1 MRFLRTS
8 ALALLGLLLAPV
20 YSIGWGVACL
30 VRPSLRYGLGERL
43 GDVTVREPGSV
54 WVHGASMGEARVV
67 VSILG
72 QFTKLGL
79 RGYASTMTEN
89 GRNVL
94 ERETQAVPF
103 SYLPV
108 DHPWCVGRALDR
120 VRPAALVIVETEL
133 WPFLILAASAREIP
147 VLIASGRISQRSYAR
162 YSRVRLLVAAIL
174 RRVDGVSARTPL
186 DAGRFIALGVPE
198 EKVVV
203 LGDVKLDPGASVAHL
218 ATDLVRATAS
228 VPVFV
233 AGSTHPGEEEAAL
246 SALAACESQGC
257 ELALVIAPRHLERI
271 DEVEKL
277 VVAKGRRVRRR
288 SALDGGTL
296 ANGDVLLLD
305 SRGELA
311 ALYAAASMAFVGGT
325 IARVG
330 GHNLLEPLFEGCP
343 VVFGPDLCNVREN
356 AQLAIE
362 SGAGVKVQD
371 ARGLAGAITTLA
383 LDLKDA
389 RSRGDAAKQFLNLH
403 RGTSELTARWI
414 EEQSQ
419 ARVSS

>member
-30 VRPSLRYGLGERL
+30 VRPSLRHGLGERL

-72 QFTKLGL
+72 QFAKLGL

-162 YSRVRLLVAAIL
+162 YSRVRPLVAAIL
-174 RRVDGVSARTPL
+174 RRVDGVYPS
-186 DAGRFIALGVPE
+186 
-198 EKVVV
+198 
-203 LGDVKLDPGASVAHL
+203 
-218 ATDLVRATAS
+218 
-228 VPVFV
+228 
-233 AGSTHPGEEEAAL
+233 
-246 SALAACESQGC
+246 
-257 ELALVIAPRHLERI
+257 
-271 DEVEKL
+271 
-277 VVAKGRRVRRR
+277 
-288 SALDGGTL
+288 
-296 ANGDVLLLD
+296 
-305 SRGELA
+305 
-311 ALYAAASMAFVGGT
+311 
-325 IARVG
+325 
-330 GHNLLEPLFEGCP
+330 
-343 VVFGPDLCNVREN
+343 
-356 AQLAIE
+356 
-362 SGAGVKVQD
+362 
-371 ARGLAGAITTLA
+371 
-383 LDLKDA
+383 
-389 RSRGDAAKQFLNLH
+389 
-403 RGTSELTARWI
+403 
-414 EEQSQ
+414 
-419 ARVSS
+419 